1 MAQSNVDYY
10 LNYKVYDPH
19 LYKRETGFI
28 CVSIKGEWSGL
39 IKVVEA
45 VARVERRGLI
55 TLLNIHPL
63 LQAVSQP
70 CTARRMHS
78 NCNKCI
84 YAERYLETDE
94 LNA

>member
-1 MAQSNVDYY
+1 M
-10 LNYKVYDPH
+10 
-19 LYKRETGFI
+19 
-28 CVSIKGEWSGL
+28 
-39 IKVVEA
+39 VEA

-94 LNA
+94 LNAKKVLHTDERTGKPKYKKWVKVLLSVKKKMIALQW

>member
-1 MAQSNVDYY
+1 M
-10 LNYKVYDPH
+10 
-19 LYKRETGFI
+19 
-28 CVSIKGEWSGL
+28 
-39 IKVVEA
+39 VEA

-63 LQAVSQP
+63 LQTVSQP

-84 YAERYLETDE
+84 YMYAERYLETDE